1 MGISWF
7 SRVQLDQLGKIS
19 RVESGHE
26 KISSGLRILTSSFLC
41 TSAGPHSHV
50 FSQKT
55 PLDRK
60 SGGRTRI
67 VGSGLL
73 GRVTS
78 HVISTENILQR
89 RCRRIEAMG
98 SAETRDE
105 NSIVGTKGYYKHW
118 SNS

>member
-7 SRVQLDQLGKIS
+7 SRAQPDQLGKIS

-26 KISSGLRILTSSFLC
+26 KISSGLRIPTRSFLC

-73 GRVTS
+73 S
-78 HVISTENILQR
+78 DF
-89 RCRRIEAMG
+89 
-98 SAETRDE
+98 TRDFDGE
-105 NSIVGTKGYYKHW
+105 YPSTTLS
-118 SNS
+118 SNRSYGVCRNTR